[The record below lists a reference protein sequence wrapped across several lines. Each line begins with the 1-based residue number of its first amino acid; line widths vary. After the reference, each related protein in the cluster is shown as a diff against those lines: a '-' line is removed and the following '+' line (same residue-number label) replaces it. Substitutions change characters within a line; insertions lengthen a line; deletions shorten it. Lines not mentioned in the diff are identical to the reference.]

1 MPQRNLQKVL
11 SDMAKDEIKPE
22 AKGLHN
28 DYVSLEQLQKH
39 IKKKYKDVD
48 VQHTQETV
56 DVCNLQTGEYLH
68 TNYKMTTVFTVGNES
83 ESTSMS
89 VQLRDPSN
97 PQTLGLSLIHI

>member
-1 MPQRNLQKVL
+1 MAGKNLQDILKA
-11 SDMAKDEIKPE
+11 MAREEIKPE

-39 IKKKYKDVD
+39 MKNKYKDVE

-56 DVCNLQTGEYLH
+56 DVFNQQTGEYLH
-68 TNYKMTTVFTVGNES
+68 TNYKMTTVFTVGDES

-89 VQLRDPSN
+89 VQ
-97 PQTLGLSLIHI
+97 